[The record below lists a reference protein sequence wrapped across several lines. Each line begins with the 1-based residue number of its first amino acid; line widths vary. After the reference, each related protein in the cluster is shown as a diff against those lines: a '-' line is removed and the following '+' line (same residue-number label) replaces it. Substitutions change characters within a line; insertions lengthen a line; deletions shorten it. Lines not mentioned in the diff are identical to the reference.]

1 MEKLV
6 LRKEVSGETVVQT
19 FPSILMQAKLEA
31 AREGQRHFQG
41 YFPHGRKSS
50 M

>member
-1 MEKLV
+1 MSRE
-6 LRKEVSGETVVQT
+6 RVVQT
-19 FPSILMQAKLEA
+19 FPSILQQARLEA
-31 AREGQRHFQG
+31 ACEWQRHFQG